1 MPTKFVERKET
12 GEQSLWGGNIFYKG
26 SDYVSTSDTT
36 AGRSRSRAN
45 MIFHFM
51 CALRN
56 YADSTR
62 HAFSPDNLHFNPR
75 KQCTVRFLKRYFLAC
90 IIP

>member
-62 HAFSPDNLHFNPR
+62 HATYISIQESNVQSVFSNDIF
-75 KQCTVRFLKRYFLAC
+75 
-90 IIP
+90 

>member
-62 HAFSPDNLHFNPR
+62 